1 MMYTISPRQ
10 GECYFLRLL
19 LNMAVSPKSYD
30 DLKTFNGEV
39 CATFRETCQKQG
51 LLEDD
56 QHLQLVMEEACA
68 TQNPKLLRDLLAIIL
83 VSCNPSQPGHL
94 TGSCQ
99 TLTLLAPKQETR
111 NLVYP
116 EALN

>member
-1 MMYTISPRQ
+1 MYTISLRL
-10 GECYFLRLL
+10 GECYFLLLL
-19 LNMAVSPKSYD
+19 LNVVKSPKSYD
-30 DLKTFNGEV
+30 DLKTVNGEV
-39 CATFRETCQKQG
+39 CATFSEACQKQG

-56 QHLQLVMEEACA
+56 KHLQLVIEEACA
-68 TQNPKLLRDLLAIIL
+68 TQSPKLLRDLLAIIL
-83 VSCNPSQPGHL
+83 VSCNPSQHGHL

-111 NLVYP
+111 NVVYP